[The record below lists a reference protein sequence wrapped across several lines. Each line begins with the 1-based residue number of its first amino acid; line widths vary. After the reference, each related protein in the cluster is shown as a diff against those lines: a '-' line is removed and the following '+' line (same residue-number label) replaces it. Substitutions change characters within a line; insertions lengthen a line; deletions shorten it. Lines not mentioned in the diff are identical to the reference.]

1 MNKSFSFPIIFLLVV
16 ITAVFTLILAYL
28 NYTTVDV
35 IAYNEETD
43 LRKTLLYVFDIDIP
57 SEEPE
62 EIEKVFNEY
71 VGEEE
76 VGDDT
81 IYYVKENDEIT
92 GYAFPVDGTA
102 LWGTVQ
108 GYAAI
113 SGDYKQ
119 LLGIDFVSHSETP
132 GLGGRISEEWFK
144 EQFRGLDLEDV
155 QDGQYIVYRPAP
167 GGNVDAIAGATQTS
181 NSVSKLLNEDIYEF
195 INRRKGE

>member
-1 MNKSFSFPIIFLLVV
+1 MVV

>member
-1 MNKSFSFPIIFLLVV
+1 MNKSFSFPIIFMVV